1 MSIRWRPRRLAAL
14 SILLATFLTLAGY
27 WLAIR
32 GEFPLRPGGPALNPP
47 VVEEPSNAFRVALT
61 PETSIIFRT
70 HYEQCGDEETRT
82 IKAGEEH
89 AGLDH
94 QGLLDRYP
102 GWEITYFGHDRVELL
117 KREPGLCPEMARW
130 RFIGIKEGRVAVF
143 YGLPRPD
150 APVVEVTE
158 IEARWLPEA
167 DRRRLEEGIP
177 VEASKPEEI
186 WRILE
191 GLME

>member
-1 MSIRWRPRRLAAL
+1 MSIWWRPRQLAAL
-14 SILLATFLTLAGY
+14 AILLATFLTLAGY
-27 WLAIR
+27 WLAVR
-32 GEFPLRPGGPALNPP
+32 GQFPLRPGGPGLTPP
-47 VVEEPSNAFRVALT
+47 VAEEPSSASRVTLT
-61 PETSIIFRT
+61 PETDIIFRT
-70 HYEQCGDEETRT
+70 YYEECGDEEART
-82 IKAGEEH
+82 VKAGKEH
-89 AGLDH
+89 AGLDN
-94 QGLLDRYP
+94 QGLLLRYP
-102 GWEITYFGHDRVELL
+102 GWEITYFGRDRVELL
-117 KREPGLCPEMARW
+117 KREAGLCPEMARW

-167 DRRRLEEGIP
+167 DRRRLQAGIP